1 MTSLSD
7 MKRMADSVDRAEMDY
22 LRKVIADLPNP
33 RAYARW
39 LETSRPAEA
48 RALLNARRG
57 TSAAERGY
65 LVVEEAMARP
75 CVLLGLVGARTR
87 IVGAFGMQVRHELL
101 EGDDD
106 D

>member
-1 MTSLSD
+1 MTSITDL
-7 MKRMADSVDRAEMDY
+7 KRMEQSVDRAEMDY
-22 LRKVIADLPNP
+22 LRKVIADLPNA

-48 RALLNARRG
+48 RALVNARRG
-57 TSAAERGY
+57 SSAAERGY

-87 IVGAFGMQVRHELL
+87 IIGAFGMEVRRELL

-106 D
+106 